1 MDESYIEKN
10 KEQFS
15 FETKTKE
22 EQQVKVGFDE
32 NVFDNQQL
40 SAQKKSEQIANIPQM
55 KSQNIEAVET
65 NLQKVDMIQDLDVEY
80 STAAKRKAAIR
91 QAYKQTGKSGK
102 PDKLGDRQKKTAEKL
117 AQQKRLKAYV
127 PEPDNGYSTAQR
139 RLVAEYFPEHISGQ
153 MAEIKT
159 KMAGLNLEN
168 NEELSK
174 NIIPA
179 MAFVDQLEKFK
190 DSVYNAFHKN
200 ALEKEM
206 EGQIREFLCAAT
218 KISDYVKVRKDLI
231 QNKYYALLSGKDTA
245 TISNEELGK
254 KAKQFKDSNPELAKY
269 YEVLLRSREKNLTTK
284 DVTAIMAEA
293 KKLVSEKKDGWDAFL
308 EEGKAER
315 EEILQEKV
323 RMKAKMKR
331 MVTKKKEEDKL
342 YASDESYKEYPLLK
356 SDDMIKA
363 FMKHEYNKPGTKES
377 AMLYGRYFQFGKENS
392 EVYGDMDNTYFM
404 SGNGSIM
411 NTYVRNREKG
421 LEKRKEYL
429 LDVKYKTDKKFK
441 SMSPVEQED
450 FIQKELDQWEK
461 EAKVRIKMLKDGCKA
476 DEIPHN
482 THLYRMIGEDVLDRM
497 GVRGKN
503 DAETVANINKKAGSS
518 FKETSFASVGYRV
531 DNIGAIRRMPIM
543 FTILCDKGKKC
554 FISANVRET
563 EILFDKPEYEI
574 VKAELCTDK
583 MVPLSDTHMTL
594 TKKGVGDLDSSNES
608 VGTFKGI
615 NITVKLVS
623 SAAEQS

>member
-1 MDESYIEKN
+1 MDENYIEKN
-10 KEQFS
+10 KDQLLFQ
-15 FETKTKE
+15 TKTKE
-22 EQQVKVGFDE
+22 DQKLKVGFDD
-32 NVFDNQQL
+32 NVLDNQQI
-40 SAQKKSEQIANIPQM
+40 SAQKADVHVDNIEQM
-55 KSQNIEAVET
+55 KSNNALVVEK

-91 QAYKQTGKSGK
+91 KAYKQTGKSGN
-102 PDKLGDRQKKTAEKL
+102 PDKLGDRQKKMTEKL

-127 PEPDNGYSTAQR
+127 PEPDSGYSVVQR
-139 RLVAEYFPEHISGQ
+139 RLVAEYFPEHITGQ
-153 MAEIKT
+153 MAELKT
-159 KMAGLNLEN
+159 KMGELKLEN
-168 NEELSK
+168 NEEISQ

-218 KISDYVKVRKDLI
+218 KISDYVKVRKELI
-231 QNKYYALLSGKDTA
+231 QNKYYALLSGKDSA
-245 TISNEELGK
+245 TLSDEELSK
-254 KAKQFKDSNPELAKY
+254 KAKQFKDSNPELSKY
-269 YEVLLRSREKNLTTK
+269 YEVLLQSREKNLTAK
-284 DVTAIMAEA
+284 DVASVTEEA

-315 EEILQEKV
+315 EEALQEKA
-323 RMKAKMKR
+323 RMVAKRKR
-331 MVTKKKEEDKL
+331 MVVKKKEEDKL
-342 YASDESYKEYPLLK
+342 YASDDSYKEYPLLK
-356 SDDMIKA
+356 SDDMIKS

-392 EVYGDMDNTYFM
+392 DVYGDTDNTYFM
-404 SGNGSIM
+404 SGNATIL

-429 LDVKYKTDKKFK
+429 LDVKYKSDKKFQ
-441 SMSPVEQED
+441 SMSSAEQDD
-450 FIQKELDQWEK
+450 FIQKELDLWEK

-482 THLYRMIGEDVLDRM
+482 THLYRMIGEDVLNRM
-497 GVRGKN
+497 GVKGKN
-503 DAETVANINKKAGSS
+503 DAETVANINKKAGST
-518 FKETSFASVGYRV
+518 FKETSFSSVGYRV
-531 DNIGAIRRMPIM
+531 DNIGAIRRMPVM

-554 FISANVRET
+554 FISANIRET

-574 VKAELCTDK
+574 VKAEVCTDK

-594 TKKGVGDLDSSNES
+594 TKKGVNDLDSSNES

-615 NITVKLVS
+615 NITVKLIS
-623 SAAEQS
+623 SAAEES